1 MNELKNLKK
10 KYPSKKNKIEK
21 EENKSTNNE
30 NEKEIKAEDSNNIL
44 TLQNK
49 YNKFNDLLENNIHI
63 YGEKLGNINKE
74 LATIRELRKEKEIF
88 LKEFSNNNYKN
99 NLDKFILIR
108 NKYLEKENEL
118 MREKTFLD
126 KLNKTIDDYLID
138 LEKTEKLIKD
148 DSVFFL

>member
-10 KYPSKKNKIEK
+10 KYPSKKEKNNTTNNKNKIK
-21 EENKSTNNE
+21 NIDT
-30 NEKEIKAEDSNNIL
+30 SNNIL

-74 LATIRELRKEKEIF
+74 LITIREVRKEKEIF

-99 NLDKFILIR
+99 NLDKFILLR

-138 LEKTEKLIKD
+138 LEKTEKLLKD